1 MAGMI
6 DVGNW
11 YRSTLG
17 RDPDQ
22 AGLDYWTKQVG
33 ANSDPSQTYQNF
45 VASAQSNGEKVGVGM
60 SPNPAPAP
68 AAAPSGMIG
77 TVAPTK
83 WDVTKDQT
91 VQGQL
96 EKIIDPNN
104 PLQTQAQTYAN
115 QQANSR
121 GLLNSSLAVSAA
133 QDALYKNA
141 VPIAQQDANVNA
153 SAGQFNA
160 NSANTAS
167 TANVDN
173 QVRMATANLNANT
186 HLAIAN
192 LDIGSKSKLAELDA
206 QNRQLLQTNSSASS
220 LYNSTMQNIANI
232 SASTNMD
239 AAGKQQATD
248 NQLKLLQQSL
258 SAMSATAATSP
269 QAIANLNL
277 AQFFQQ
283 AQQEPVAPV
292 AATAPTPAPAA
303 AQNPPGLINT
313 SGENRYG
320 GT

>member
-11 YRSTLG
+11 YRQTLG
-17 RDPDQ
+17 REPDQ
-22 AGLDYWTKQVG
+22 AGLDHW
-33 ANSDPSQTYQNF
+33 NSKLQNSTNPSKTYQDF
-45 VASAQSNGEKVGVGM
+45 VISAQDNGEKVGVGM
-60 SPNPAPAP
+60 PTPAPTQAT
-68 AAAPSGMIG
+68 APSGMIG

-96 EKIIDPNN
+96 QNIIDPNN

-115 QQANSR
+115 QQSNSR

-141 VPIAQQDANVNA
+141 MPIAQQDANVNA

-160 NSANTAS
+160 NAENTTSAQ
-167 TANVDN
+167 NVDN
-173 QVRMATANLNANT
+173 QIRMATANLNANT
-186 HLAIAN
+186 QLAIAN
-192 LDIGSKSKLAELDA
+192 LDIGSKAKLAEFDA
-206 QNRQLLQTNSSASS
+206 KNRQLLQTNSSAAS

-232 SASTNMD
+232 SNNTNMD

-269 QAIANLNL
+269 EAISKLNL

-283 AQQEPVAPV
+283 SPTETP
-292 AATAPTPAPAA
+292 ATTAAPTTSAA
-303 AQNPPGLINT
+303 AVQQSNPRLISS